1 MKFSAVF
8 NSIQKGMHKFQGSI
22 KKEVEIPGVFKKN
35 SCRISMGL
43 GFWPWNFQEVSH
55 KFAEFLV
62 TKACFPGIS
71 KSIVTN
77 LTFPGG
83 ISEKYIVNPPCL
95 DFSMIA
101 Q

>member
-43 GFWPWNFQEVSH
+43 GF
-55 KFAEFLV
+55 
-62 TKACFPGIS
+62 
-71 KSIVTN
+71 
-77 LTFPGG
+77 
-83 ISEKYIVNPPCL
+83 
-95 DFSMIA
+95 
-101 Q
+101 